1 VANDQHGESTEVS
14 LAGNSERTT
23 RENGQVVYFCVGNP
37 QIEEERIYHFAGGI
51 LMLNSNNDNLQKQI
65 QFYRT
70 IVDLS
75 HDGIVCVDNDGRIQ
89 VYNQAAARIIGVPVR
104 EAVGKLIS
112 QVNPTAGLPKVLV
125 EHSVQHDELRK
136 IGSRTAIVN
145 RAPIYYEGSMI
156 GAVSSVRDITELQ
169 QYEESIRRKLTEQGL
184 SAKWSL
190 KQIVAKA
197 RPMQRLVALAYRY
210 AAVDSTLLL
219 QGESGTGKEMVA
231 QGIHMASPRKSG
243 PFVALNCAAVPETL
257 LESELFGYED
267 GAFTGARKGGKPG
280 LFELAHHGTLFLDEI
295 GELPTLLQ
303 ARLLRALQEREVMR
317 IGGNKV
323 IPVDVRII
331 AATNR
336 DLVQQIKQGLFRQ
349 DLYFRLAVLVL
360 KVPPLRARTEDIP
373 SLIDA
378 FLKDWNQNGPVPDF
392 RLTDEDISKLKAY
405 NWPGNVRELRNLV
418 ERALVLAESGEPI
431 HLFDPDVWIPI
442 EWQLDNPRDPYTSGN
457 QQSPDG
463 LNKWNLEVNR
473 TRHVEYEKRVNE
485 SEFEQITRV
494 LREEQGQIGKA
505 AERLGIH
512 RTTLWRK
519 IKAFTE

>member
-1 VANDQHGESTEVS
+1 MNMGDED
-14 LAGNSERTT
+14 LR
-23 RENGQVVYFCVGNP
+23 
-37 QIEEERIYHFAGGI
+37 
-51 LMLNSNNDNLQKQI
+51 KQI

-75 HDGIVCVDNDGRIQ
+75 HDGIVGVDDDGRIQ
-89 VYNQAAARIIGVPVR
+89 VYNQAAARIIGVP
-104 EAVGKLIS
+104 ANDAIGKLIS
-112 QVNPTAGLPKVLV
+112 QVNPTAGLPRVLA
-125 EHSVQHDELRK
+125 EQSVQHDELRK

-145 RAPIYYEGSMI
+145 RAPIYFGNVMI

-184 SAKWSL
+184 NAKWTL
-190 KQIVAKA
+190 RQIVAKA
-197 RPMQRLVALAYRY
+197 KPMQRLVELAYRY

-219 QGESGTGKEMVA
+219 QGESGTGKEMLA

-295 GELPTLLQ
+295 GELPISLQ

-323 IPVDVRII
+323 IPVNVRII

-336 DLVQQIKQGLFRQ
+336 DLVQQIRHGMFRQ

-360 KVPPLRARTEDIP
+360 KVPALRDRTEDIP
-373 SLIDA
+373 SLIHA
-378 FLKDWNQNGPVPDF
+378 FLRDWNRGNSAPDF
-392 RLTDEDISKLKAY
+392 HLTDEDIRKLKAY
-405 NWPGNVRELRNLV
+405 TWPGNVRELRNLV
-418 ERALVLAESGEPI
+418 ERALVLADAGEPLQ
-431 HLFDPDVWIPI
+431 LFDPDVWIPV
-442 EWQLDNPRDPYTSGN
+442 EWALENQIPESNMQRDGKGEQES
-457 QQSPDG
+457 
-463 LNKWNLEVNR
+463 LEDEH
-473 TRHVEYEKRVNE
+473 TW
-485 SEFEQITRV
+485 ITRV
-494 LREEQGQIGKA
+494 LNEEKGHIGRA
-505 AERLGIH
+505 ADRLGMH

-519 IKAFTE
+519 LKDIRE